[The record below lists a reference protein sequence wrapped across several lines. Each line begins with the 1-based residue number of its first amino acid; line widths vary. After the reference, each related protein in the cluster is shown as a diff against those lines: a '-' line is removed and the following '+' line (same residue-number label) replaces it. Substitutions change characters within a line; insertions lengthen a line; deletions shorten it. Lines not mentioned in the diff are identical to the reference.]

1 MKEKNSIKYSV
12 WRILSRSGP
21 ELITYRKSG
30 SIKIKKNRNRHNI
43 LSLGRIRIRNTVNYL
58 IFKNALSK
66 ILIDKND
73 KQAFNSTVV
82 LKHSFSQVG

>member
-12 WRILSRSGP
+12 WRILSR
-21 ELITYRKSG
+21 TYRKSG